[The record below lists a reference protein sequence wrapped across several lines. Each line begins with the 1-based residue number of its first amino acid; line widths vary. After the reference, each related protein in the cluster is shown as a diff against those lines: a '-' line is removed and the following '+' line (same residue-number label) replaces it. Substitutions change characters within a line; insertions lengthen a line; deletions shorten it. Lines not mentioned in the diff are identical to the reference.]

1 MRQDEKLKDIIKPAV
16 ESVGYTL
23 WGIEYVSRNSSDLLR
38 IYIDHE
44 NGILIEDCEK
54 ASHQI
59 SAVLDVEEPISNA
72 YSLEVSSPG
81 LDRRFFEIEQYADYI
96 NQGLDIK
103 LWAPVNNLRKLK
115 CELASVDI
123 DSDKITV
130 RVDKEYQKI
139 AQISDDLI
147 ELDISQIKIAKIL
160 INDKMLNN

>member
-38 IYIDHE
+38 VYIDHE

-54 ASHQI
+54 ASHQV
-59 SAVLDVEEPISNA
+59 SAVLDIEEPISNA

-81 LDRRFFEIEQYADYI
+81 LDRRFFEIEQYTDYI

-115 CELASVDI
+115 CELVSVDI

-130 RVDKEYQKI
+130 RIDEEYQKI
-139 AQISDDLI
+139 ARISDDLI

>member
-38 IYIDHE
+38 VYIDHE

-54 ASHQI
+54 ASHQV

-81 LDRRFFEIEQYADYI
+81 LDRRFFEIEQYTDYI

-115 CELASVDI
+115 CELVSVDI

-130 RVDKEYQKI
+130 RIDEEYQKI

-147 ELDISQIKIAKIL
+147 ELDISQIKISKIL
-160 INDKMLNN
+160 INDKMLNK